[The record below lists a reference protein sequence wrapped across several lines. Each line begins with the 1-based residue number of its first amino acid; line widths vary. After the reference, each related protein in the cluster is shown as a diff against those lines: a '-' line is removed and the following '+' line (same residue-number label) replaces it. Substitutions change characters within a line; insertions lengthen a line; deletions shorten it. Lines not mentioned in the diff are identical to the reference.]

1 MFKVKWTGDVCS
13 LLSELVKINEELA
26 IQIKHNRAMVS
37 LGDFYVCAFI
47 GDEIEIPEE
56 LLLIKEEE
64 IEIREVKKQP
74 SREELIKMYEEWG
87 YKYTG

>member
-13 LLSELVKINEELA
+13 LLSELVQINEELT
-26 IQIKHNRAMVS
+26 IQIKKNRAMIS
-37 LGDFYVCAFI
+37 LNDFYVCAFI
-47 GDEIEIPEE
+47 GDEIEIPEG
-56 LLLIKEEE
+56 LLLIKKEE

-74 SREELIKMYEEWG
+74 SHQELIKMYEEWG